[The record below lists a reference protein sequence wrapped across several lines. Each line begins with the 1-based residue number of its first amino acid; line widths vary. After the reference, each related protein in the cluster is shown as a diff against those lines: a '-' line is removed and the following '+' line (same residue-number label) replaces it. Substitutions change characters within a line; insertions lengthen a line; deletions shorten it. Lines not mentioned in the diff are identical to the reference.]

1 LPGCSLS
8 DRSPDAD
15 CARDSIGGMARKKE
29 HAVELSSLR
38 PDLAAAAGR
47 LGSRLRDPGELVPV
61 AAHLRD
67 DETVRFV
74 TFGSYAR
81 NSGVLVLTDVRIVFF
96 DRRVQTPSLDQSLGE
111 ISKVTTTSGLWTG
124 EVDLEVGEDVVA
136 VARIVKADI
145 EPLAHAVRQAV
156 AAVPAEAARPPMDP
170 AELIDPFV
178 AMEKLSALRD
188 SGVLTEAEFAAKKQE
203 LLDRL

>member
-1 LPGCSLS
+1 
-8 DRSPDAD
+8 
-15 CARDSIGGMARKKE
+15 MARKKE
-29 HAVELSSLR
+29 QGIELSSLR
-38 PDLAAAAGR
+38 PDLAAAGAR

-74 TFGSYAR
+74 TFASYVR
-81 NSGVLVLTDVRIVFF
+81 SSGVLVLTDARLIFF
-96 DRRVQTPSLDQSLGE
+96 DRRVQTPSLDLSLGAV
-111 ISKVTTTSGLWTG
+111 SDVTTTSGLWTG
-124 EVDLEVGEDVVA
+124 EVDLQVGDQVIEVSRDREG
-136 VARIVKADI
+136 R
-145 EPLAHAVRQAV
+145 PR
-156 AAVPAEAARPPMDP
+156 AARARHP
-170 AELIDPFV
+170 AGGGGCARRAGAGAREGAGQVDPFE